1 MPLALPISVSLF
13 QTFATLEK
21 TVRFTSRATSWMPE

>member
-21 TVRFTSRATSWMPE
+21 MRFTSRATSWMPE